1 MTTSLADIQSAFQNR
16 LLTGADDLMPLLA
29 NGGRFFKVY
38 DNAYSLR
45 LLEVLAE
52 DFSALHTL
60 LGDQKF
66 EQAMRAYLADHPSQH
81 TSIRW
86 LGRHPTEWL
95 GRTEPWRDHRELA
108 DMAAFEWALGLAF
121 DAPDAPVLES
131 ETLADVAASEW
142 PSIIFSFHPAFRT
155 VDLLWD
161 IIPFQQI
168 VTRDD
173 TPTAAPMPL
182 EHPATWAVWR
192 DPDSLSVCYSQL
204 DKGEAKA
211 LNAAREGATFADLCT
226 LLAETADETVDENAA
241 AHAAGML
248 KSWIDNCW
256 ITGLAIKDNDKP

>member
-16 LLTGADDLMPLLA
+16 LLTGSDDNLMPLLA

-66 EQAMRAYLADHPSQH
+66 EQALRAYLADHPSQH
-81 TSIRW
+81 PSIRW
-86 LGRHPTEWL
+86 LGRHLAEWL

-121 DAPDAPVLES
+121 DAPDAPILES

-142 PSIIFSFHPAFRT
+142 PSIIFSFHPAFGA
-155 VDLLWD
+155 VDLLWN

-168 VTRDD
+168 VASGE

-182 EHPATWAVWR
+182 EQPITWAVWR
-192 DPDSLSVCYSQL
+192 DQDSLTVCYSQL
-204 DKGEAKA
+204 DEDEARA
-211 LNAAREGATFADLCT
+211 LNAAREGATFADLCA
-226 LLAETADETVDENAA
+226 LLVESTGENAA
-241 AHAAGML
+241 ARAAGML
-248 KSWIDNCW
+248 KGWIDNCW
-256 ITGLAIKDNDKP
+256 ITGLAVKDDDKP